1 MALRRSA
8 LLLPL
13 LGLATLIVSWSAP
26 AFAGPCGENEP
37 NSFEWNVPDAEGQPL
52 YRAVFSGR
60 SGTLVCMEL
69 LHQQFQLAKSPD
81 LTEAELAALPE
92 WLSQPG
98 PLDMVTTWKDEF
110 LPYRLAFKEVDFSG
124 QVERVLVAPV
134 EKAVA
139 DGFVAGSTRKGG
151 FLELYQ
157 ADPIYTL
164 VKSTADEV
172 VYVWPDPAK
181 DKSDLFIERRF
192 YRGPDYRMELAFTV
206 YNFSGVVATVHPEV
220 SAFAWQLKQPKTG
233 LFAPQPDVS
242 EALCQTP
249 ETLERESED
258 ALREAALDRNEARW
272 VAVGSRYFIKAMI
285 PKAFRE
291 ARCNLTTYPNH
302 VIEAKIYGGNPV
314 AISPW
319 DGSNC
324 YPTWYKPAETLTR
337 CEAVAKQMG
346 LASEREL
353 FQLARNPSASGASK
367 ETVEANMALLKSL
380 GGGKGLAWWSL
391 DLYMGPKDMGLL
403 QNPGV
408 GLEDSI
414 DFWIVGIISKPMLWA
429 LRWFYSLIPNWVV
442 AIILLTLVVKII
454 TYYPTMRSF
463 VQMQRMA
470 SLKPLMDD
478 LKVKYEG
485 DKQKQSTE
493 LMALYKR
500 EKINPLGGCLPVLLQ
515 MPIWIALY
523 RTIYS
528 SVDLF
533 QVPVGFWITDMTQPD
548 PYFVMPVVLGGLMF
562 LQQKMTPTTMDN
574 AQAKMMLYAMPI
586 MFGVFSLFLPSALN
600 LYILVNTILSIGQQG
615 YLRRTFGQSVAKTAN
630 TKRRKL

>member
-1 MALRRSA
+1 MLFCRLAM
-8 LLLPL
+8 LLPS
-13 LGLATLIVSWSAP
+13 LGLATLLSAAP
-26 AFAGPCGENEP
+26 ASAAAKTCGEGEP
-37 NSFEWNVPDAEGQPL
+37 QAFEWKVSDVDGNAL

-69 LHQQFQLAKSPD
+69 LDEQFQLAKSPD

-92 WLSQPG
+92 WLAQPG

-110 LPYRLAFKEVDFSG
+110 LPYRVQFKEVDFAVP
-124 QVERVLVAPV
+124 VERTLVAPV
-134 EKAVA
+134 EKAVKE
-139 DGFVAGSTRKGG
+139 GFVPGERKKGT

-157 ADPIYTL
+157 SDPNFTL
-164 VKSTADEV
+164 VRATPEEV

-181 DKSDLFIERRF
+181 DTSELFLERRF
-192 YRGPDYRMELAFTV
+192 VRGEDYRIGLTFAV
-206 YNFSGVVATVHPEV
+206 YNFSSKVATVHPEI

-249 ETLERESED
+249 ETLERVAEEK
-258 ALREAALDRNEARW
+258 LREEPLDRSDARW

-285 PKAFRE
+285 PRAFRE
-291 ARCNLTTYPNH
+291 ARCNLAAYSNH
-302 VIEAKIYGGNPV
+302 VVEAKIYGGNPV
-314 AISPW
+314 TVSAW
-319 DGSNC
+319 DAGNC
-324 YPTWYKPAETLTR
+324 FPAWYKPAEQLPR
-337 CEAVAKQMG
+337 CADAAKALG
-346 LASEREL
+346 LKSESEL
-353 FQLARNPSASGASK
+353 FDLARNPTAAGASK
-367 ETVEANMALLKSL
+367 ETVEANMALLKNL
-380 GGGKGLAWWSL
+380 GTNKGVASWSV
-391 DLYMGPKDMGLL
+391 DLFVGPKDMGLL
-403 QNPGV
+403 QLPGV

-414 DFWIVGIISKPMLWA
+414 DFWIVGILSKPMLWL
-429 LRWFYSLIPNWVV
+429 LRWFHDLVPNWVV

-470 SLKPLMDD
+470 SLKPLMDE

-500 EKINPLGGCLPVLLQ
+500 EKVNPLGGCLPVLLQ

-533 QVPVGFWITDMTQPD
+533 QAPVGLWITDMTQPD

-600 LYILVNTILSIGQQG
+600 LYILVNTILSIGQQW
-615 YLRRTFGQSVAKTAN
+615 YLRRTFGQAAAVTAN
-630 TKRRKL
+630 TKRRRS